1 MIIIIQKRLKT
12 YINKDQV
19 RTIVFNEDK
28 KEAIVSHIDGSVIKY
43 VNVEELKL

>member
-19 RTIVFNEDK
+19 RTIVFNENT
-28 KEAIVSHIDGSVIKY
+28 KEAVVSHIDGSVIKY
-43 VNVEELKL
+43 LNVEELKL